1 MIHIDLQPEPIHF
14 DESVRRPGK
23 EFLEECPH
31 PVGDDWK
38 KNRYWNRCAD
48 DLYKAYGGICAYTGQ
63 WFSKSVSTVSVDH
76 YLPKSLYPE
85 KAYEWDN
92 YRLTY
97 QMMNSFKGD
106 KITLDP
112 FKIHN
117 GDIVLDFPS
126 CLVKP
131 KRDSSYELKKLAWFT
146 INTLKLNHEIQVSHR
161 YEVVANY
168 ASGYVTRHFL
178 EQKYPFIAMEL
189 KRQNMYTKI
198 KDIFRVLQTDV

>member
-1 MIHIDLQPEPIHF
+1 MIHIDLQPEPEAF
-14 DESVRRPGK
+14 NDEVRRPGN
-23 EFLEECPH
+23 EFLEKCPH
-31 PVGDDWK
+31 PVGDDWR
-38 KNRYWNRCAD
+38 KNRYWNRCSD
-48 DLYKAYGGICAYTGQ
+48 DLYREYNGICAYTGQ
-63 WFSKSVSTVSVDH
+63 WFSKSVSSVSVDH
-76 YLPKSLYPE
+76 FLPKSIYPE
-85 KAYEWDN
+85 MAYEWEN

-112 FKIHN
+112 FKIQN

-131 KRDSSYELKKLAWFT
+131 RRDATDEFKKDAWFT

-168 ASGYVTRHFL
+168 AAGNVTRHFL
-178 EQKYPFIAMEL
+178 EQKYPFIAHEL
-189 KRQNMYTKI
+189 ERQDMYSKI
-198 KDIFRVLQTDV
+198 KYIFKTAKTA